1 MAGKRNL
8 SGRVKM
14 VWKQLRDSL
23 TLSTI
28 KRMIVGMMLYGS
40 LTIPF
45 NTMRIPTTGLV
56 ALRPTIV
63 IPLLFGFIFG
73 PVVGFTTGFFGNLI
87 SDFFSFGSFFLNWDV
102 GIGLIGLVAGAGY
115 FLANRAD
122 CARSRGLILS
132 IVLSVAGSFVG
143 IGFAT
148 ATDYLFGIGMI
159 SSTMALTEFATATL
173 TYAING
179 AVLAPIL
186 LCLYIYIRSR
196 RSN

>member
-1 MAGKRNL
+1 
-8 SGRVKM
+8 M
-14 VWKQLRDSL
+14 VLKQLRDSL
-23 TLSTI
+23 TLRAF
-28 KRMIVGMMLYGS
+28 KRMIVGMALYGS

-45 NTMRIPTTGLV
+45 NTMWIPTIDLV

-63 IPLLFGFIFG
+63 VPLLFGFLFG
-73 PVVGFTTGFFGNLI
+73 PLVGFVTGFFGNLI
-87 SDFFSFGSFFLNWDV
+87 SDFFSFGFFFLNWDV
-102 GIGLIGLVAGAGY
+102 GIGLIGLVAGLGY
-115 FLANRAD
+115 FLVRRVDSAK
-122 CARSRGLILS
+122 SRRLILS

-179 AVLAPIL
+179 AVLTPIL
-186 LCLYIYIRSR
+186 LYLYLHLRSR
-196 RSN
+196 RSI

>member
-1 MAGKRNL
+1 M
-8 SGRVKM
+8 
-14 VWKQLRDSL
+14 
-23 TLSTI
+23 T
-28 KRMIVGMMLYGS
+28 LYGS

-45 NTMRIPTTGLV
+45 NTMWIPTTGLV
-56 ALRPTIV
+56 GLRPTIV

-87 SDFFSFGSFFLNWDV
+87 SDFFSFGFFFLNWDV
-102 GIGLIGLVAGAGY
+102 GIGLVGLVAGIGY
-115 FLANRAD
+115 SVANRAD

-179 AVLAPIL
+179 AVLTPIL
-186 LCLYIYIRSR
+186 LSFYLFLRTR

>member
-1 MAGKRNL
+1 
-8 SGRVKM
+8 M
-14 VWKQLRDSL
+14 VWKQLRDSF

-28 KRMIVGMMLYGS
+28 KRMIVGMTLYGS

-45 NTMRIPTTGLV
+45 NTMRIPTNGLV
-56 ALRPTIV
+56 GLRPTMV
-63 IPLLFGFIFG
+63 IPLFFGFLFG
-73 PVVGFTTGFFGNLI
+73 PVVGFATGFFGNLI
-87 SDFFSFGSFFLNWDV
+87 SDFFSFGSVFLNWDV
-102 GIGLIGLVAGAGY
+102 GIGLIGLVAGTGY
-115 FLANRAD
+115 SLANRAD
-122 CARSRGLILS
+122 YARSRGLILS
-132 IVLSVAGSFVG
+132 VILSIAGSFVG